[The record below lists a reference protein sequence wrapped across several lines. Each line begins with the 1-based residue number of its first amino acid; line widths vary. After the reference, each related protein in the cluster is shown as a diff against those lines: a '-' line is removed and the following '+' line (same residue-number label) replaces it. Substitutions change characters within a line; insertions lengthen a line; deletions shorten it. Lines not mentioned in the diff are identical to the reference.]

1 MVGFSILWP
10 AAATGIVPALVALA
24 HRIRGL

>member
-10 AAATGIVPALVALA
+10 AAATGIAPAVQALA

>member
-1 MVGFSILWP
+1 MAGFSILWP
-10 AAATGIVPALVALA
+10 AAATGIVPASLAPA